1 MLNSNEVDSELVD
14 SKIFDPEEIK
24 KVGNHTV
31 KIFGFGRLLSGTLLC
46 ATHATFPG
54 FEKMS
59 KPR

>member
-1 MLNSNEVDSELVD
+1 MLNSSEVDSELVD

-31 KIFGFGRLLSGTLLC
+31 QIFGFGRLLSGTLVC

-59 KPR
+59 KPH

>member
-1 MLNSNEVDSELVD
+1 MLNSSELDSELVD

-31 KIFGFGRLLSGTLLC
+31 KIFWFGRLLSGTLLC

-59 KPR
+59 KPH